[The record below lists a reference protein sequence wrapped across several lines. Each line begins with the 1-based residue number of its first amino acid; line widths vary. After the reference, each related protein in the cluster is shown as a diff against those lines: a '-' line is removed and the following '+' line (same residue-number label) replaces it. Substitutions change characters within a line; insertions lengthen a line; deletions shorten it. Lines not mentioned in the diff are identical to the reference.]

1 MDKDKLRKV
10 NILYGKFKDRTG
22 YFHGFFQY
30 GDEDG
35 MRYPV
40 GIIELESGHAVEIIC
55 ENIQFINEN
64 KIEYKNTNI

>member
-10 NILYGKFKDRTG
+10 NILYGKFKGRAG

-35 MRYPV
+35 QYPV

-55 ENIQFINEN
+55 ENIQFIDR
-64 KIEYKNTNI
+64 